1 MSTEKKEIKFLNNK
15 PELDQFYRNS
25 RQNIEDPIFTG
36 FTLSIDT
43 LHSPLFY
50 ALAGDEYVVSET
62 LRSAGGKDTSLA
74 YKIEEKLS
82 DLYKYSIMGS
92 PDSYEINTIAAKDK
106 FFSNGNDRRPGY
118 GLWEKYDMDNVLY
131 GAADYIYMVD
141 KVADP
146 MYKDTYGSGNEDD
159 YVVDLGDGTPNNS
172 SIYDQYSDQI
182 AADPELQSLQG
193 QVDNETSANMTINVF
208 FNNNNEEHDYG
219 IYVSP
224 NEKPK
229 IDSLISFMQDNPEC
243 TVHIDGYASVDGRA
257 QDETYDG
264 NLGLSATRCTTV
276 MTELTTHGID
286 RSRIT
291 TAFHGDTIQPFAV
304 NEQNRVA
311 ICTVS
316 GKFKAQAALD
326 LKIEKAESE
335 ISDTDR
341 TAHDDNLKA
350 LYGTR
355 EDGTPGTKDN
365 PGTGESAYNN
375 YMNKIKEG
383 SEYDDA
389 VKKLAELNIAIDGQL
404 IKVKTE
410 LTKYKEDMEKYLA
423 LLKSNSESEEA
434 KKNIADIYDKFEKF
448 IKFFSKDKVDSLTTD
463 EDGKELNYSEK
474 YKYITLD
481 ISGVLKDNTDVF
493 KRELDDL
500 KKYEEKNKEYF
511 QKAFAVAKTNIN
523 GVKINEVAEKERQAL
538 MDAKEKLSK
547 EIFGVHPDGRLG
559 SETNPAPG
567 SLCAQYQE
575 AKEKANNDDYSQ
587 KQYRVDELRNLAD
600 NYDDVMEYQKY
611 KDSKG
616 VVTNNLPTINYEKG
630 ANESDKDYANRLENE
645 RNSRKVTYEVPQ
657 TVYDMMG
664 FIRGMYNLTH
674 YYPYVL
680 QSISGLDEAYRKYFD
695 LKDPY
700 QGSGDDKITIDCLEF
715 IDLRVSA
722 MFNKYL
728 NAVYDRQFRRERVPM
743 NLRRFKCSIFVHDI
757 RNFTNSL
764 NSDVILAGN
773 DVKKI
778 TEIALNSLSA
788 IEFKFFDCEIVPEE
802 TGGIFDSVT
811 NLPNNDMRTT
821 KFTFKYGNCVINF
834 LPFEDL
840 KKYVLGVR
848 EDKDIV
854 HKPDPT
860 QRYDESNFREDYL
873 KLNDSAIINGKK
885 VNLANE
891 NKLYDG
897 RYTSDRSR
905 GEDLAGNFRR
915 WYDKSE
921 LGNVN
926 NNDYR
931 DYIRHDSYV
940 AVDDHYKTT
949 IVNDFALNSVGQ
961 KNKELTAMDDALRK
975 IVIGISASTGIP
987 VKGVTDALNIKFI
1000 DPIINEK
1007 DMEGLALKEIGNV
1020 NNSRIVNE
1028 KTMEYLGEVVTDKE
1042 KQKNVVTDLGNVEKD
1057 KQDKE

>member
-1 MSTEKKEIKFLNNK
+1 MSTEVKDIKFLGSK
-15 PELDQFYRNS
+15 SELDHFYRNS

-62 LRSAGGKDTSLA
+62 LRSAGGRDTSLA
-74 YKIEEKLS
+74 FKIEEKLS
-82 DLYKYSIMGS
+82 NMYKYSVMGS
-92 PDSYEINTIAAKDK
+92 PDSYEINTIEAKDK

-118 GLWEKYDMDNVLY
+118 GLWEKYQLDNVLY

-141 KVADP
+141 KVADG
-146 MYKDTYGSGNEDD
+146 MYNDD
-159 YVVDLGDGTPNNS
+159 YGVVDLGDGTPTS

-182 AADPELQSLQG
+182 NADPELQSLQG

-208 FNNNNEEHDYG
+208 FNNDNKEGDYG

-224 NEKPK
+224 NEQTK

-243 TVHIDGYASVDGRA
+243 TVHIDGYASVDGRE
-257 QDETYDG
+257 QDSTYDG
-264 NLGLSATRCTTV
+264 NLGLSATRCTVV

-286 RSRIT
+286 QSRIT

-316 GKFKAQAALD
+316 GNFKAQDALNM
-326 LKIEKAESE
+326 KIEKAEGE
-335 ISDTDR
+335 ISDADKTE
-341 TAHDDNLKA
+341 HDNNLKA

-383 SEYDDA
+383 SEYDEA
-389 VKKLAELNIAIDGQL
+389 VKELAKLNIAIDSQL
-404 IKVKTE
+404 INVKAE
-410 LTKYKEDMEKYLA
+410 LTKYKEDMEKNLA
-423 LLKSNSESEEA
+423 LLKMNSENEEA
-434 KKNIADIYDKFEKF
+434 KKKIADIYEKFEKF
-448 IKFFSKDKVDSLTTD
+448 IKYFKNPKEGDSLTTD
-463 EDGKELNYSEK
+463 EDENELKYSEK

-493 KRELDDL
+493 KRELDEL
-500 KKYEEKNKEYF
+500 KDYEEKNIEYF

-523 GVKINEVAEKERQAL
+523 GVKINKDAETARQVA

-567 SLCAQYQE
+567 SLCAEYLD
-575 AKEKANNDDYSQ
+575 AKTKVDTDDYSQ

-600 NYDDVMEYQKY
+600 NYDDVLEYQKY

-616 VVTNNLPTINYEKG
+616 TVTRNLPSINYDRGE
-630 ANESDKDYANRLENE
+630 NESDKDYANRLENE

-680 QSISGLDEAYRKYFD
+680 QTITGLDEAYRKYFD

-700 QGSGDDKITIDCLEF
+700 LGSGDDKITIDCLEF

-743 NLRRFKCSIFVHDI
+743 NLRRFQCSIFVHDI
-757 RNFTNSL
+757 RNFRDSL

-778 TEIALNSLSA
+778 TEIALNCVSA

-811 NLPNNDMRTT
+811 NLPNNDMRST

-848 EDKDIV
+848 EDSDIV
-854 HKPDPT
+854 HKPDPS
-860 QRYDESNFREDYL
+860 QKYDESNFREDYL

-885 VNLANE
+885 ANMSNE
-891 NKLYDG
+891 NRLYDG

-975 IVIGISASTGIP
+975 IVVGISASTGIP

-1042 KQKNVVTDLGNVEKD
+1042 KQKEVVTDLGNVEKD